1 VAPLIPHWF
10 VFALFAGQAPA
21 TAPSVEPVVVS
32 VVVPAALAAVTSNP
46 ELSGIVWSKKRN
58 RYLVVTDDSGLRE
71 DATAHQPLLLGMTEK
86 GVLDPKPIAIR
97 GVDRIN
103 DPESICAGPNG
114 TYFLVTSHSPNRS
127 NKTSHSRRQLLQL
140 RDDGD
145 ALAVVGRLDLTAVKG
160 SRSLLSLLGL
170 PDEGRLDI
178 EAVAFH
184 DAALFIGFKSPLT
197 ADGAAVV
204 ARLASP
210 VEAMRRGAIHPED
223 LTRFLAAPLC
233 LDTGKQKVCEGISDM
248 LFLPDGSLMVSANA
262 PKGGPK
268 DHGGALWHLPSPP
281 DKRAPVLL
289 RRFPDLKPE
298 GLAYSPSGRS
308 VAVVF
313 DCDQAVPKWTEVSL
327 PTR

>member
-1 VAPLIPHWF
+1 VAPLFKPWF
-10 VFALFAGQAPA
+10 VFALLAGQAPA
-21 TAPSVEPVVVS
+21 TAPSVRP
-32 VVVPAALAAVTSNP
+32 VVVPAELGTVTSNP
-46 ELSGIVWSKKRN
+46 ELSGIVWSKRRN
-58 RYLVVTDDSGLRE
+58 RYLVVTDDAGLRE
-71 DATAHQPLLLGMTEK
+71 DDTAHRPLLLGMTDK
-86 GVLDPKPIAIR
+86 GVLDPLPIAIR
-97 GVDRIN
+97 GVQRIN
-103 DPESICAGPNG
+103 DPESICAGPDG
-114 TYFLVTSHSPNRS
+114 TYFLVTSHSPNRA

-145 ALAVVGRLDLTAVKG
+145 ALEVVGRLDLTQVKG
-160 SRSLLSLLGL
+160 TRSLLSLVGL
-170 PDEGRLDI
+170 PDDGRLDI

-184 DAALFIGFKSPLT
+184 DAALFIGFKSPLMES
-197 ADGAAVV
+197 GAAVV

-210 VEAMRRGAIHPED
+210 VEAMRRGSIRSED
-223 LTRFLAAPLC
+223 VTRFVAALLC

-248 LFLPDGSLMVSANA
+248 LFLPDGSLMLSANA

-268 DHGGALWHLPSPP
+268 DHGGALWHLPSPS

-313 DCDQAVPKWTEVSL
+313 DCDQDVPKWAEVPL